1 MAKYVINTHTW
12 NRWAERGPVGGD
24 LEKELEKGVLF
35 GAQKGDGFLV
45 KLPCNCVAAGY
56 RSKKVYVITTILTM
70 EMAIAN
76 MQCYIN
82 RDIFQS
88 ENWEKLEIAPEAE
101 KPVSKKKGKLKHFG
115 EIASIAAKHA
125 VLLCKESNQEFNKD
139 SEILSHLGC
148 EEGSPQ
154 HVAYRLA
161 VESCRQFFG
170 QVIKEIALEP
180 KDFVGICD

>member
-1 MAKYVINTHTW
+1 MAKYVINIHAW
-12 NRWAERGPVGGD
+12 DRWAERGPVDGD

-45 KLPCNCVAAGY
+45 RLPCNCVAGGY
-56 RSKKVYVITTILTM
+56 RSKKVYVVTTILTM

-76 MQCYIN
+76 MQCYIKS
-82 RDIFQS
+82 DIFQS
-88 ENWEKLEIAPEAE
+88 TNWEKVEIVPEE
-101 KPVSKKKGKLKHFG
+101 KNPISKKKGKLKYFE

-125 VLLCKESNQEFNKD
+125 VLLCKEPNQEFDKD
-139 SEILSHLGC
+139 SELLAHLGC
-148 EEGSPQ
+148 EEGNPQ

-170 QVIKEIALEP
+170 QVLKEIALEP
-180 KDFVGICD
+180 KDFVRLCD